1 MKKKY
6 ITIERE
12 YVSAGTEIAMR
23 LSEISG
29 VPCYGRQILEQASKQ
44 LNIPIEQLYKH
55 EENVTNSLL
64 YSLFMMGRVTSG
76 SSNML
81 TEESKITLTEHAIIS
96 QMADNGS
103 GIFLGHCAY
112 EALKDR
118 DGVVNVFI
126 HAEEGF
132 KRMRI
137 AEEYGISKDKIDST
151 MKKFDRK
158 RSNYYKANTDRQWRN
173 MNNYDIVLYSS
184 KLGIE
189 NCINLLYSLM

>member
-12 YVSAGTEIAMR
+12 YGSGGTEIAMR
-23 LSEISG
+23 LSEMSG
-29 VPCYGRQILEQASKQ
+29 VPCYGRQILEQASQQ
-44 LNIPIEQLYKH
+44 LDIPIEQLYQH
-55 EENVTNSLL
+55 EEKVTNSLL
-64 YSLFMMGRVTSG
+64 YSLFIMGRVTSG
-76 SSNML
+76 GSNML
-81 TEESKITLTEHAIIS
+81 TEESKITLTEHAIIG
-96 QMADNGS
+96 QMADNS
-103 GIFLGHCAY
+103 PGIFLGHCAC
-112 EALKDR
+112 EALKER

-126 HAEEGF
+126 HADEDF

-137 AEEYGISKDKIDST
+137 AEEYGISKEKIDST

-173 MNNYDIVLYSS
+173 MDNYDIVLDSS

-189 NCINLLYSLM
+189 NCVNLLRAL